1 MSFYDLKA
9 VDGKHRTLD
18 FGLLRDKV
26 VLVVNV
32 ASLCGYTPQYQ
43 ALQALYDEFGPER
56 FVILAFPC
64 NQFAS
69 QEPGNNETIQEF
81 VRTKYGVTFPILEKV
96 TVNGPRTH
104 PLYAYLKNQKPG
116 SLGFKNIKWNFEKF
130 LINRQGAVV
139 ARFPSEV
146 SPEQLRGHVQRL
158 LLDL

>member
-9 VDGKHRTLD
+9 GDGKHGTLK
-18 FGLLRDKV
+18 FALLRDKV
-26 VLVVNV
+26 VLIVNV
-32 ASLCGYTPQYQ
+32 ASLCGYTPQYR

-69 QEPGNNETIQEF
+69 QEPGDNETIQEF
-81 VRTKYGVTFPILEKV
+81 VRTKYGVTFPIMQKV

-104 PLYAYLKNQKPG
+104 PLYEYLKNQKSG

-130 LINRQGAVV
+130 LINRHGVVV

-146 SPEQLRGHVQRL
+146 SPEQLRGHVQQL
-158 LLDL
+158 LQN